1 MRKLTSLILASSLAF
16 GAASVVHAEADN
28 LTPPPAASAEHHK
41 PSHNERGH
49 HGPMM
54 FKGLQ
59 LTEAQ
64 KQQIREIMKASH
76 EQMKRPTIEQRRAE
90 HAIIASDSF
99 DRSKADAEAAQMTAG
114 AKDRAL
120 QRLETGN
127 KLYNVLTAEQKKQ
140 YNANF
145 EKHLTEK
152 PGQGGHHQ
160 PRKAD

>member
-28 LTPPPAASAEHHK
+28 LTPPPAAAEQHKHPHHEK
-41 PSHNERGH
+41 GH

-54 FKGLQ
+54 FKGLN

-76 EQMKRPTIEQRRAE
+76 DQMHRPTVEQRRAA

-99 DRSKADAEAAQMTAG
+99 DRSKAEAEAAQMTAN

-120 QRLETGN
+120 QRLETEN
-127 KLYNVLTAEQKKQ
+127 KLYNVLTADQKKQ

-145 EKHLTEK
+145 GTHLTDK
-152 PGQGGHHQ
+152 PGKGEHHQ
-160 PRKAD
+160 PRNAD

>member
-28 LTPPPAASAEHHK
+28 LTPPPAAAEQHKHPHHEK
-41 PSHNERGH
+41 GH

-54 FKGLQ
+54 FKGLN

-76 EQMKRPTIEQRRAE
+76 DQMHRPTVEQRRAA

-99 DRSKADAEAAQMTAG
+99 DRSKAEAEAAQMTAN

-120 QRLETGN
+120 QRLETEN
-127 KLYNVLTAEQKKQ
+127 KLYNVLTADQKKQ

-145 EKHLTEK
+145 EKHLTDK
-152 PGQGGHHQ
+152 PGKGEHHQ
-160 PRKAD
+160 PRNAD